1 MGFLSGLFRGRGYTT
16 ISGSQLQKMLN
27 KSNILILDVRSL
39 GEYKGGHIPNA
50 KNIPVDTLSSE
61 LSSLNSYKD
70 SEIVVYCASGGRS
83 AKASDILSKNGFN
96 KIYNLSGGVS
106 SYKGK
111 LTKKLNIKIRPSI

>member
-1 MGFLSGLFRGRGYTT
+1 MQR
-16 ISGSQLQKMLN
+16 LQIFYL
-27 KSNILILDVRSL
+27 
-39 GEYKGGHIPNA
+39 
-50 KNIPVDTLSSE
+50 NIPVDTLSSE

-111 LTKKLNIKIRPSI
+111 LTKN

>member
-1 MGFLSGLFRGRGYTT
+1 MGFLSGFFRGRGYTT

-27 KSNILILDVRSL
+27 NSNILILDVRSL

-50 KNIPVDTLSSE
+50 RNIPVDTLSSK
-61 LSSLNSYKD
+61 LSSLSSYKD

-96 KIYNLSGGVS
+96 KVCNLSGGVS

-111 LTKKLNIKIRPSI
+111 LTKN